1 MDDLDLTI
9 THSSCSVE
17 IQPKGVDKLHGLK
30 ALIHHIPS
38 IDLQQT
44 MYVGDSRNDLE
55 VGKHV
60 RTGGGLFCVPANAIV
75 ELKSIANYTAN
86 KAYDEGVLEIF
97 KRFDVK

>member
-1 MDDLDLTI
+1 
-9 THSSCSVE
+9 
-17 IQPKGVDKLHGLK
+17 
-30 ALIHHIPS
+30 
-38 IDLQQT
+38 

-60 RTGGGLFCVPANAIV
+60 RDGGGLFSVPANALA